1 MFLTSVEGVGNG
13 NDGNDG
19 NDGTGNDGNDG
30 NGDDGNGDGNG
41 GNGNG
46 GEKEGSG
53 VGNLGSAEQYAYLL
67 DRETAGRARDKEMIA
82 ELRVQRNAA
91 RAEAGRV
98 KGVLEALASP
108 LFAQYLEV
116 VDAETVKQARSM
128 GGAGV
133 GVGGGKD
140 AEVLLSTLL
149 DHLDSAARNVAA
161 AIASLNA
168 EPTSSPTSPSTL

>member
-19 NDGTGNDGNDG
+19 NDGDDGNGNGNG
-30 NGDDGNGDGNG
+30 NGDDGNGNGDGD
-41 GNGNG
+41 G